1 MIVAAAAVFV
11 GICALGV
18 SLYQASIMRA
28 QQEELS
34 IQRRAEAWPHLE
46 FGKGYN
52 TRGFQFVLFN
62 QGIGPAKIES
72 IQLTM
77 DDKPYTSWDALF
89 LQLLPDSS
97 LSGLQS
103 HMGGRVL
110 PPNKKI
116 DAYIARE
123 PLASALENAISRI
136 RINFCYCSVYDECWL
151 YEETFKGESERVPVE
166 ACTPFLDEFKQ

>member
-1 MIVAAAAVFV
+1 MESPSLKRRRRIQPEMIVAAAAVFV

-52 TRGFQFVLFN
+52 TRGFQFVLVN

-72 IQLTM
+72 IQLTL
-77 DDKPYTSWDALF
+77 DGKPYTSWVTLF
-89 LQLLPDSS
+89 SEILPDSS
-97 LSGLQS
+97 FSGLQS
-103 HMGGRVL
+103 HMGGRV
-110 PPNKKI
+110 
-116 DAYIARE
+116 
-123 PLASALENAISRI
+123 
-136 RINFCYCSVYDECWL
+136 
-151 YEETFKGESERVPVE
+151 
-166 ACTPFLDEFKQ
+166 